1 MFFEVV
7 KNLSPLQEDR
17 HWTQNYTQTLD
28 LCMLHDRLP
37 SINEQICGHL
47 IMAITR
53 ASQVENLIL

>member
-7 KNLSPLQEDR
+7 KNLSPLQADR
-17 HWTQNYTQTLD
+17 HCTQNYTQTLD

-37 SINEQICGHL
+37 LTNEQICGRR

-53 ASQVENLIL
+53 ASQVENRIL